1 MFKKRIEIL
10 EIEIPDKNKDIVLY
24 TKQVIKS
31 LDEFEEHHRK
41 LVAAQAIAGIKPIG
55 DKEVAFSFYET
66 VRQMKEQVISTL
78 EQTIDDL
85 KHKGDKYHE
94 KHFPDG
100 VE

>member
-1 MFKKRIEIL
+1 MLKQRIEIL

-24 TKQVIKS
+24 TKHVIKS

-55 DKEVAFSFYET
+55 DMEVAFYET
-66 VRQMKEQVISTL
+66 VRQMKEQIISTL

>member
-1 MFKKRIEIL
+1 MVHRIEQL
-10 EIEIPDKNKDIVLY
+10 EKDIPEKNKDILLY
-24 TKQVIKS
+24 AKHVIKS
-31 LDEFEEHHRK
+31 LEDFEDHHRR

-55 DKEVAFSFYET
+55 DQEVAFYET
-66 VRQMKEQVISTL
+66 VREMKEQIVSTL
-78 EQTIDDL
+78 VQTIDDL